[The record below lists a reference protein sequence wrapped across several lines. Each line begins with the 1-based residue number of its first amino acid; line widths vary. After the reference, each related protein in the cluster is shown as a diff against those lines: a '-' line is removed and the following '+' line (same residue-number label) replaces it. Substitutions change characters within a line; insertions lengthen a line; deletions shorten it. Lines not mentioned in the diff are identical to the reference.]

1 MSLPF
6 LSWILAPCFIGLWS
20 ICNKALI
27 LLSWAFIRMHL
38 GISNPLSQT
47 WAYNVFI
54 TFGLFIFIHYF
65 IIFFSWNSPLARIL
79 CSLSLKVYE
88 ILIILGLGMQQR
100 DPRLGKFILALKDV
114 GCQVYS
120 IFVTFGPKSSFS
132 KGIFPLGLM
141 IAIRLWSYEP
151 LKLKYTFGFRDKPL
165 IGEDFFSFIPQHLRV
180 YHNFKAIP
188 SIFIPFI
195 CPLKLGEHMVY
206 VWTNKRKW
214 YPLW

>member
-1 MSLPF
+1 M
-6 LSWILAPCFIGLWS
+6 GLQ
-20 ICNKALI
+20 C
-27 LLSWAFIRMHL
+27 IRHFWD
-38 GISNPLSQT
+38 SHS
-47 WAYNVFI
+47 
-54 TFGLFIFIHYF
+54 LFIISS
-65 IIFFSWNSPLARIL
+65 FFSWNHPLARIH
-79 CSLSLKVYE
+79 CSLPLTVYE

-120 IFVTFGPKSSFS
+120 IFVTLGPKSSFS

-151 LKLKYTFGFRDKPL
+151 LKLKYTFGFRGKPL

-188 SIFIPFI
+188 SIFLHLFFV
-195 CPLKLGEHMVY
+195 L
-206 VWTNKRKW
+206 
-214 YPLW
+214 